1 MQDPNQKYYL
11 GSGGPPGSLLGR
23 IVAFIVGLGVLLIS
37 LFLGFVFIA
46 FVAGF
51 VLLIGLFI
59 AGRVWWLKR
68 QMRAYEQQHGDID
81 AEYTVIDVEV
91 SDRDRH
97 NPESRRRQ

>member
-1 MQDPNQKYYL
+1 MQDPYNKRYL
-11 GSGGPPGSLLGR
+11 GSNQPPGGLLGR

-51 VLLIGLFI
+51 VLLVGAFI

-68 QMRAYEQQHGDID
+68 QMRAYEDEHGDID

-91 SDRDRH
+91 DEVDESHTD
-97 NPESRRRQ
+97 SRRR

>member
-1 MQDPNQKYYL
+1 MQNPRNNAYL
-11 GSGGPPGSLLGR
+11 GAGRPPGGLLGR
-23 IVAFIVGLGVLLIS
+23 IVAFIVGLGVLVVS

-51 VLLIGLFI
+51 VLLVGLFI

-68 QMRAYEQQHGDID
+68 QMRAYEKEHGDIN

-91 SDRDRH
+91 TETDRD
-97 NPESRRRQ
+97 PPDARRR